1 MNKQLTCQ
9 IVRPDKLLYEGS
21 AASIVLVSYTGEL
34 AVYPGHAS
42 EICALG
48 NGVMRLTRT
57 AQDGGRV
64 HKIVISGGYAEINN
78 DTVLILADH
87 ARDADDIEES
97 IVRQTRENAKKN
109 RDDLPED
116 DHQRAYYQSKIDWC
130 DLLLEQ
136 LVQNA

>member
-1 MNKQLTCQ
+1 MAKQLTCQ

-34 AVYPGHAS
+34 AVYPEHAS

-48 NGVMRLTRT
+48 DGVMRLTRT
-57 AQDGGRV
+57 PEDGGEV
-64 HKIVISGGYAEINN
+64 QKIVISGGYAEINN

-87 ARDADDIEES
+87 ARNADDIEPQ
-97 IVRQTRENAKKN
+97 VVKQTREAAEKQ
-109 RDDLPED
+109 RDSLPED
-116 DHQRAYYQSKIDWC
+116 DHQRAYYQSKINWC

-136 LVQNA
+136 VEPQR